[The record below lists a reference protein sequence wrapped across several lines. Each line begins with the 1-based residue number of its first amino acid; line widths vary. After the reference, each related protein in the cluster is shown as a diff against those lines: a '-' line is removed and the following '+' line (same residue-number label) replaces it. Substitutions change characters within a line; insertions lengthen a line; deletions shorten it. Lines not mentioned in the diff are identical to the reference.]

1 MLEALL
7 EHKHLVT
14 TGNAELIREEAD
26 TFDKVYDY
34 RLPLE

>member
-1 MLEALL
+1 MLQELL
-7 EHKHLVT
+7 ENKHLVT